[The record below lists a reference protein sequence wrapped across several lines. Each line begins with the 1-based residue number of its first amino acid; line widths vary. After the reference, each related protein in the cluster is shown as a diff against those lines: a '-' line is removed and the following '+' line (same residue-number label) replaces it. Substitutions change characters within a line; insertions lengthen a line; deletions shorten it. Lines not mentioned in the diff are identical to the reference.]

1 MILLCMPY
9 AFGNL
14 LNFKVLWKVRLEKNR
29 DFICKIKIKGGNKMQ
44 EESVKY
50 VLVYSIT
57 VNNKMTPFSWMR
69 KEIEKGREQRK
80 EEL

>member
-1 MILLCMPY
+1 
-9 AFGNL
+9 
-14 LNFKVLWKVRLEKNR
+14 
-29 DFICKIKIKGGNKMQ
+29 MQ

-50 VLVYSIT
+50 VLIYSIT
-57 VNNKMTPFSWMR
+57 VNNKITPFSWMR